1 MSCVWPFYG
10 YSILSLI
17 RWWYWVNGFLFP
29 LFMLFLH
36 SYIWIYIHI
45 CKLYMILSYDLYY
58 DRILQY
64 LFSSQSLAISQFWLP
79 CRAFT
84 FIYMW
89 FLICNLY
96 YMSNINMS
104 ILDNIWYIVYAE
116 PTLQEQGNIFPWT
129 TVLFI
134 IVFLLNQI
142 KMTSTDT
149 HIFMELAIQQVM
161 FLGPSWAVFWG
172 P

>member
-84 FIYMW
+84 FIYIYMW
-89 FLICNLY
+89 LLICNLY

-104 ILDNIWYIVYAE
+104 ILDNILPPSLIISPSLKIKFVPKYKLLFKFLDTFINTFPNITLLYIGIRKVNYK
-116 PTLQEQGNIFPWT
+116 NIFSPRT
-129 TVLFI
+129 I
-134 IVFLLNQI
+134 
-142 KMTSTDT
+142 
-149 HIFMELAIQQVM
+149 
-161 FLGPSWAVFWG
+161 
-172 P
+172 